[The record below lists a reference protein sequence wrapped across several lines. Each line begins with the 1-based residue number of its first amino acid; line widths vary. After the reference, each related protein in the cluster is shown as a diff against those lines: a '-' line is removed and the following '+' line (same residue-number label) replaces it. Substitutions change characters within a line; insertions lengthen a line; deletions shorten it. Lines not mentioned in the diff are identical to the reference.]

1 MRSEAKINRDIKEAN
16 INMVQHIVGQG
27 NNSTPYWDEYA
38 QGIIDALNLQQ
49 LARGEWHGACPNCG
63 GKDRFWIS
71 QYQGEVR
78 VQCRQCDDFSAITK
92 ELRARKLLPEFTPE
106 KKATVMGDVTPFPEI
121 DTDNEYLKR
130 KRIQQHGAKLDG
142 PDLMIPIV
150 NKAGKRV
157 GTQII
162 EPDGKKKFNQGLQ
175 PNGCFHVVGGPIT
188 DFAYLCEGFATAAAV
203 HESTGRPAIHCL
215 NANNITNVIEVMRE
229 VKPNAEL
236 IIAGDNDA
244 AGRKACE
251 KAFEMFGV
259 THVIP
264 NNEGFDWNDVFV
276 ARGPEYTKTQLEP
289 KSALDD
295 VFFPDDVQIS
305 TSANYIIKG
314 WLSDDS
320 MSIVYGPSNVGK
332 TFFCQDMAW
341 HVAANEPW
349 QGNKVRGGPVLYLQT
364 EGGLSWQA
372 RIAALRQKYPDHK
385 NVRLAIRAAPIN
397 LFNSEEDINRVK
409 AILDEMAKKYGPV
422 RMIVVD
428 TISRATQGQLNE
440 NDNSEMAQFV
450 ANLDALR
457 AETGIHVQMVAHSGK
472 DISKGVRGASSL
484 KAAADTEIELTLD
497 EEMSVRTAV
506 ATKQRDMEVGK
517 SFNFILE
524 TQKMGDDDDGD
535 PITTCT
541 IREATGEEMEQTR
554 KPKISGKNQLLF
566 KKVFYQLRG
575 ERIGGP
581 NPSGAGWPDG
591 GKFWCIDEETI
602 KDHFKG
608 KLVGAANPSQSYIQA
623 FRSLEGGGHIAI
635 NEGKIWFTDKDGR
648 SNDPFD

>member
-1 MRSEAKINRDIKEAN
+1 
-16 INMVQHIVGQG
+16 MVQYIVGQG

-78 VQCRQCDDFSAITK
+78 VQCRQCNDFSAITK

-203 HESTGRPAIHCL
+203 HESTAKPAIHCL

-259 THVIP
+259 THIIP

-276 ARGPEYTKTQLEP
+276 ARGPEYTRTQLEP

-295 VFFPDDVQIS
+295 VYFPDEIQVS
-305 TSANYIIKG
+305 TKSNYIIKN
-314 WLSDDS
+314 WISDDS
-320 MSIVYGPSNVGK
+320 MSIVFGPSNVGK
-332 TFFCQDMAW
+332 TFFCQDMLW

-349 QGNKVRGGPVLYLQT
+349 LGNRVKGGPVLYLQT
-364 EGGLSWQA
+364 EGGQSWQA
-372 RIAALRQKYPDHK
+372 RIAALRKKYPDHK
-385 NVRLAIRAAPIN
+385 NVKFAVRPMPIN
-397 LFNSEEDINRVK
+397 LFNSEEDINKVK
-409 AILDEMAKKYGPV
+409 AILDEMASKFGPV
-422 RMIVVD
+422 RVMAID
-428 TISRATQGQLNE
+428 TISRATQGQLDE
-440 NDNSEMAQFV
+440 NSNTDAAQFI
-450 ANLDALR
+450 ANIDRLK
-457 AETGIHVQMVAHSGK
+457 AETGIHVMLVGHTGK
-472 DISKGVRGASSL
+472 TNNGLRGASAF

-497 EEMSVRTAV
+497 EEIGVRTAV
-506 ATKQRDMEVGK
+506 TTKQRDMETGRT
-517 SFNFILE
+517 FNFILQ
-524 TQKMGDDDDGD
+524 TQKMGEDDDGD
-535 PITTCT
+535 EITTCT
-541 IREATGEEMEQTR
+541 IREATKDEMDAKEKPRIKGPNQT
-554 KPKISGKNQLLF
+554 LF
-566 KKVFYQLRG
+566 KEVFYQLRG
-575 ERIGGP
+575 EGIGGV
-581 NPSGAGWPDG
+581 NPAGAGWPEPR
-591 GKFWCIDEETI
+591 KFWCISEDVI

-608 KLVGAANPSQSYIQA
+608 KLVGASNPTQTYKQTVA
-623 FRSLEGGGHIAI
+623 TLVRNKHIGV

-648 SNDPFD
+648 CNDPFDD